1 MSLAQSIIAYFIYP
15 ALSLLQLILILYM
28 IFSWLIA
35 FNVVNL
41 RNPIMGQIYQLC
53 RSVVEPL
60 LQPLRRIIPPMGG
73 FDLAFLVL
81 FLIIMWVKGYV
92 VPALVALVG

>member
-1 MSLAQSIIAYFIYP
+1 MSAAQSIIHFFINP
-15 ALSLLQLILILYM
+15 AINLLLLILILYM

-41 RNPIMGQIYQLC
+41 RNPIMGQIYNFC
-53 RSVVEPL
+53 RSVTEPL
-60 LQPLRRIIPPMGG
+60 LAPLRRIIPPMAG

-81 FLIIMWVKGYV
+81 FLIILWVQGYV
-92 VPALVALVG
+92 IPLLFNALG